1 MRPSTWAS
9 CGKSR
14 FIGRQARYQTARMI
28 AAIVATGSSAPRRT
42 PDHTCAKGVMVP
54 VAASRALVVVGMA
67 GTQALPDT
75 MRELQELRRLADIER
90 ALVSEV
96 AVDHVDDP
104 SGARRHHHDQRRK
117 EHGLRDRM
125 GDKDDGFSGLFPEF
139 QELLVEPVA
148 RDLVERAKR
157 LVHQ

>member
-1 MRPSTWAS
+1 MGKLRQVAVHRQTGEIPDREDDRCDRGDGQQCAAPHARP
-9 CGKSR
+9 
-14 FIGRQARYQTARMI
+14 
-28 AAIVATGSSAPRRT
+28 
-42 PDHTCAKGVMVP
+42 TCAKGVMVP

-104 SGARRHHHDQRRK
+104 SGPRRHHHDQPSK
-117 EHGLRDRM
+117 GTA
-125 GDKDDGFSGLFPEF
+125 SGIEWVTKTTVFPVFF
-139 QELLVEPVA
+139 QSSGVLLSRSREISS
-148 RDLVERAKR
+148 RRAKR